1 MNFKNQ
7 LNLFDYLW
15 ETRAHVSEVSGL
27 PLLPKGHSMWHFQFA
42 HILSKGAYP
51 RYKLLPENIML
62 MRPEEHEHQEKFE
75 AFRIRKQELKERYY
89 RESKVN
95 SFVKND

>member
-1 MNFKNQ
+1 MIFKNQ
-7 LNLFDYLW
+7 SSLFEYLW
-15 ETRAHVSEVSGL
+15 EARAHTSEVSGL

-75 AFRIRKQELKERYY
+75 AFSTRKQELKERYY
-89 RESKVN
+89 QETKI
-95 SFVKND
+95 KKL

>member
-1 MNFKNQ
+1 MKFKNQ
-7 LNLFDYLW
+7 SSLFEYLW

-51 RYKLLPENIML
+51 SFKLLPENIML
-62 MRPEEHEHQEKFE
+62 MRPEEHEYQEKFE
-75 AFRIRKQELKERYY
+75 AFRIKKQELKERYY
-89 RESKVN
+89 QESKI
-95 SFVKND
+95 KKL